1 VRKNVME
8 TKILEIRDGPPGAYP
23 GKRKLKRR

>member
-1 VRKNVME
+1 ME

-23 GKRKLKRR
+23 GPQTHPEGVEK